1 MFKRAAVLM
10 ANCGVLLAGC
20 GGDSQTESEEIVAN
34 LREAGFPE
42 ADISVFK
49 DSVYVGHDARV
60 SLEASREM
68 LQPGDGSQELYRTPN
83 IVGAQVTRICVLP
96 TASFNSSSR
105 LSQGL
110 DHALANYNA
119 LGLRISFVRVSAGG
133 CPVTIHATTMAGT
146 GHSAGFPANGLPY
159 RQITIGSGLAT
170 ASLDVVEHVIT
181 HALGH
186 TLGLRHTDYFNPRIS
201 CGSDYPVLQE
211 PVGVG
216 AIHIPG
222 TPSTPTPG
230 GSIMNTCYPPDTD
243 GEFTP
248 YDIMALNFLF

>member
-1 MFKRAAVLM
+1 M
-10 ANCGVLLAGC
+10 LLAAC
-20 GGDSQTESEEIVAN
+20 GGDSPTENDEIVAN
-34 LREAGFPE
+34 LREAGLPA
-42 ADISVFK
+42 ADISIV
-49 DSVYVGHDARV
+49 DGSVYLGHDAHV

-68 LQPGDGSQELYRTPN
+68 LQPGDGSQEHYRTTN
-83 IVGAQVTRICVLP
+83 IVGSQVTRICVVP
-96 TASFNSSSR
+96 TAAFQSISR

-119 LGLRISFVRVSAGG
+119 LGLRITFTRISSGS
-133 CPVTIHATTMAGT
+133 CPVTITATTMAGV

-159 RQITIGSGLAT
+159 RQIAIGTGLAT

-186 TLGLRHTDYFNPRIS
+186 TLGLRHTDYFNPSIS
-201 CGSDYPVLQE
+201 CGSGAPPSQE

-222 TPSTPTPG
+222 TPSVPSPG